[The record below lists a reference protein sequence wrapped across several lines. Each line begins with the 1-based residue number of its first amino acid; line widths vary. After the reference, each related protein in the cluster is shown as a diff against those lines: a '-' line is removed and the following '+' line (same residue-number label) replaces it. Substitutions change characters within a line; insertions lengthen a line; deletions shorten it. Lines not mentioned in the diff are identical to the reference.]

1 MGRLTLKGEAEE
13 DIVDSVAVDAIIHN
27 SGGSHLGAFP
37 GPLSSANHQMS
48 TELQ

>member
-37 GPLSSANHQMS
+37 GSLLRANHQDF
-48 TELQ
+48 L